1 MEVDYFVMNKLKEIR
16 KRSNLTQKEL
26 SQRSGVSLRTLQDYE
41 QGNKKLMSANAAT
54 VFKFAIV
61 LGVNGE
67 DLIDYD
73 NLREHYIQNLIPLI
87 NKKIPTYK
95 DDDIK
100 KEDDIKYLI
109 KKYHLTYDE
118 AVFLHKNLISKQK
131 ETD

>member
-1 MEVDYFVMNKLKEIR
+1 MNKLKEIR
-16 KRSNLTQKEL
+16 IQSNLTQKEL

-41 QGNKKLMSANAAT
+41 QGKKNLISANVAT

-73 NLREHYIQNLIPLI
+73 NLREQYIQNLIPLI
-87 NKKIPTYK
+87 NKKILTYK

-118 AVFLHKNLISKQK
+118 AVFLHKNLSKQK

>member
-1 MEVDYFVMNKLKEIR
+1 MNKLKEIR
-16 KRSNLTQKEL
+16 IQSNLTQKEL

-41 QGNKKLMSANAAT
+41 QGKKNLISANVAT

-73 NLREHYIQNLIPLI
+73 NLREHYVQNLISLL
-87 NKKIPTYK
+87 NKKIPIYK

-100 KEDDIKYLI
+100 YII

-118 AVFLHKNLISKQK
+118 AILLHKNLISKQK